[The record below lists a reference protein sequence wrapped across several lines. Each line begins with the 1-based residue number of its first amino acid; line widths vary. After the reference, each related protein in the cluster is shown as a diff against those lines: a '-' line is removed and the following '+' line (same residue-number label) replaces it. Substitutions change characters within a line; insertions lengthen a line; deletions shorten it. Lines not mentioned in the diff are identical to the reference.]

1 MKRQLVVLLLVLGM
15 GCAARAQEAAV
26 SDSQNADRNVAAD
39 FSAAS
44 STSASLFQPAP
55 VFAVSPVPSFG
66 SPVPAASPFGTAAPD
81 PSPAPAPDPK
91 FLYGGRDDFRWQLA
105 IGVDWLR
112 FRSSIFDASAV
123 GVKSS
128 VTYFTND
135 WFGIEGNISATFAPE
150 IFDREHVKV
159 LVYGGG
165 PKIAWREKKWEP
177 WAHAIIGGSARTT
190 ANCRKQQER
199 ICRAS
204 WRRSGLSVQSALF
217 GTTGSRLGAHRLFR
231 PKSKQFQTDGAA
243 SFSTSNSVTRLRLID
258 SVI

>member
-15 GCAARAQEAAV
+15 GCAARAQEAA

-44 STSASLFQPAP
+44 STNASLFQPAP
-55 VFAVSPVPSFG
+55 VLSVSPTPSFG

-135 WFGIEGNISATFAPE
+135 WFGIEGNVSATFAPE

-177 WAHAIIGGSARTT
+177 WAHAIIGGSHEQPQT
-190 ANCRKQQER
+190 AGNSKNAFAVQVGGGADYRFNPR
-199 ICRAS
+199 L
-204 WRRSGLSVQSALF
+204 SG
-217 GTTGSRLGAHRLFR
+217 RLEADWVHT
-231 PKSKQFQTDGAA
+231 SY
-243 SFSTSNSVTRLRLID
+243 FSQNQNNFELMAGV
-258 SVI
+258 VFHF